1 MSASL
6 SLRAPTPLEYF
17 AALVADEQSLN
28 LLEAAITIAQDEF
41 PQLDV
46 QQVLAEVDAL
56 AQRLKRR
63 LPADAAAAY
72 RLRAL
77 NQYFHQELGFAGN
90 VNNYYEAG
98 NSFVHHVLA
107 TRRGIPITLAVIY
120 MELAAQIG
128 LRVQGVA
135 FPGHFLLKLRLPQ
148 GEVVL
153 DPFSGRSLTRHAL
166 EEFLLPYRHG
176 AGLPDDQELPMELF
190 LQAASARQ
198 VLARMLRNL
207 KEIHRSGQ
215 DWPRLLQVQQRLVT
229 LLPGEAA
236 ECRDRAMTWFA
247 LGDLQAAAVDLAHYL
262 AEVPDAPDR
271 LALESMLQEW
281 RAKCAKG
288 GPTLH

>member
-6 SLRAPTPLEYF
+6 SLRTPTPLEYF
-17 AALVADEQSLN
+17 AALVADERSLN
-28 LLEAAITIAQDEF
+28 LLEAAATLAHDEF
-41 PQLDV
+41 PELDV
-46 QQVLAEVDAL
+46 QQVLAEVDEL
-56 AQRLKRR
+56 AQRLRRR

-90 VNNYYEAG
+90 VNNYYEVG

-120 MELAAQIG
+120 MEMASQIG
-128 LRVQGVA
+128 LRVQGIS

-153 DPFSGRSLTRHAL
+153 DPFSGHSLSRQAL
-166 EEFLLPYRHG
+166 EEYLQPYRQG

-207 KEIHRSGQ
+207 KEIHRAAQ

-229 LLPGEAA
+229 LLPAEAV
-236 ECRDRAMTWFA
+236 ECRDRAMTWYA
-247 LGDLQAAAVDLAHYL
+247 LGDLQAATVDLAHYL
-262 AEVPDAPDR
+262 VQAPDAPDR
-271 LALESMLQEW
+271 QAMESKLQAW
-281 RAKCAKG
+281 RSAG
-288 GPTLH
+288 GPTWH